1 MVLWLQPVWS
11 AEEAVPALPA
21 SVFLSRWHTAV
32 TARPGGEQLV
42 RAEVGGGEA
51 APPMVPDAVA
61 GAASKI
67 AGMKATGWVDG
78 TDGHTVA
85 GMLDGEA

>member
-1 MVLWLQPVWS
+1 M
-11 AEEAVPALPA
+11 
-21 SVFLSRWHTAV
+21 
-32 TARPGGEQLV
+32 V

-78 TDGHTVA
+78 ADGHTVA